1 MMGNSIVIVNQSVGY
16 LTIDVCNSLAKH
28 YENVILISGKI
39 DTSVRQLDNKI
50 KIESII
56 SYDKS
61 SITKRLY
68 TWVKGTWQLYRI
80 LKNKYKKSDI
90 LFFTNPPLSYLT
102 MLKLKNSFS
111 IVEYD
116 VYPDALKN
124 IKCPSFIIKKWTKWN
139 RSLFKKSKGVVA
151 LSNGMKKILTKYV
164 EPDKIQV
171 IPLWPSSSKVEKI
184 LPENNKFITENNL
197 QGKFVVMYS
206 GNIGYTHNVE
216 SIIALAEKM
225 KDNKNIVFL
234 IIGEGGKKERIIKM
248 AHEKKLN
255 NCHFHNFL
263 PSDKLKYS
271 LSAANIGIV
280 TLTEDTAFVSV
291 PSKSFNLLSYGIPI
305 LNIAPKGSEL
315 GNIVSKYNCGASY
328 TDSELEEMSSFI
340 LRCLEDKQY
349 YKSLGIAA
357 LEASTNFTSANA
369 EKYINVFKS

>member
-1 MMGNSIVIVNQSVGY
+1 MMGNSIVIVNQSTGY

-28 YENVILISGKI
+28 YEKVILISGKI
-39 DTSVRQLDNKI
+39 NPSVRQLDNQI
-50 KIESII
+50 KIETII

-61 SITKRLY
+61 NIAKRIH

-80 LKNKYKKSDI
+80 IRKKYPDSEI

-102 MLKLKNSFS
+102 MLKLKNRFA

-124 IKCPSFIIKKWTKWN
+124 IKCPAFIINKWTKWN
-139 RSLFKKSKGVVA
+139 KELFRKAKGIVA
-151 LSNGMKKILTKYV
+151 LSGGMKNILTKYV

-171 IPLWPSSSKVEKI
+171 IPLWTSSSKVEKV
-184 LPENNKFITENNL
+184 LPEKNKFIAENNL

-225 KDNKNIVFL
+225 KDNENIVFL
-234 IIGEGGKKERIIKM
+234 IIGEGGKKEKIIQM
-248 AHEKKLN
+248 ASEKGLN
-255 NCHFHNFL
+255 NCHFHDFL
-263 PSDKLKYS
+263 PAEELKYS

-280 TLTEDTAFVSV
+280 TLTKETAFVSV
-291 PSKSFNLLSYGIPI
+291 PSKSFNLLSYGVPL

-315 GNIVSKYNCGASY
+315 ENIISKYDCGVSY
-328 TDSELEEMSSFI
+328 TDSQLEEMSSFI
-340 LRCLEDKQY
+340 SKCLENKRY
-349 YKSLGIAA
+349 YENLKESA
-357 LEASTNFTSANA
+357 LEASRSFTSANA
-369 EKYINVFKS
+369 EKYINVLI